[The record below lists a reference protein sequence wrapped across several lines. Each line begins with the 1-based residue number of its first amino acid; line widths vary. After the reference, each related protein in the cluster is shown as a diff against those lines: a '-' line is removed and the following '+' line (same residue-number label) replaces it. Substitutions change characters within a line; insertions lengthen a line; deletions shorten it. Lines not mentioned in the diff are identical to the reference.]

1 MIFRRGHIKI
11 LINLLAASALGGAG
25 SFSAVAAPSQ
35 FWLSPASSGGS
46 FKSKAAITLDLRA
59 AIQQGMVQG
68 QFKGNGKEM
77 LRLTLS
83 NKSAQSL
90 LICASEGQ
98 VFKSGNNTVM
108 IVRPVSVELAR
119 GEKKDQDVQ
128 TVALY
133 SSNKTQVSNYS
144 LSPERSSRLDSLL
157 RYLQDHP
164 EIAPGAI
171 QTAVLALTE
180 NLPLSAFATFAQPG
194 TDLPTQFDTSAFK
207 ADTADIISALSILRI
222 LGLRDEQLA
231 LTIDPQL
238 KIEAMIDP
246 MAHAYAMRYYGIKYE
261 QEWLF
266 WRDEL
271 LKGNPATRHYALHGI
286 ARYYPEVALVMLPQ
300 WAREPRTEQ
309 VYRISAIQAL
319 SETGRTEAVSILR
332 QFQLEFAG
340 TEMGTTAQTAADV
353 LQRALDHQ
361 SQCII
366 AFRTA
371 GSLPRIQNLI
381 ETLGQSIQA
390 PAAATS
396 SKPNPQTVLA
406 AAAAAAAN

>member
-1 MIFRRGHIKI
+1 
-11 LINLLAASALGGAG
+11 
-25 SFSAVAAPSQ
+25 
-35 FWLSPASSGGS
+35 
-46 FKSKAAITLDLRA
+46 
-59 AIQQGMVQG
+59 
-68 QFKGNGKEM
+68 
-77 LRLTLS
+77 
-83 NKSAQSL
+83 
-90 LICASEGQ
+90 
-98 VFKSGNNTVM
+98 
-108 IVRPVSVELAR
+108 
-119 GEKKDQDVQ
+119 
-128 TVALY
+128 
-133 SSNKTQVSNYS
+133 
-144 LSPERSSRLDSLL
+144 LDSLL
-157 RYLQDHP
+157 SYLGEHP
-164 EIAPGAI
+164 EISPGAI